1 MRIPSMSR
9 VVFAAVMIAIG
20 IAGVIKGDFT
30 PVWDPIPRNSHALA
44 YLCSFLSLATGVGL
58 LTRRTATIAARV
70 LFASLLIWFLVL
82 RVPNIVVSPTFG
94 VFWPGFETAEMVA
107 ASWVLYV
114 WFAADWDRQRL
125 GFFAG
130 QRGLRIATVLY
141 GATLIFFG
149 FAHFYDLKDTVSLVP
164 SWMPWHVGWAY
175 FTGGA
180 FVAAGLAVLAGVWAR
195 VAAALSALQMGMF
208 TLLVWVP
215 IIAAGSKNAFQWSE
229 LFVSAALTAGGWV
242 IADSYRGVP
251 RLGVD
256 KTAAATERGQAI

>member
-1 MRIPSMSR
+1 M
-9 VVFAAVMIAIG
+9 
-20 IAGVIKGDFT
+20 
-30 PVWDPIPRNSHALA
+30 
-44 YLCSFLSLATGVGL
+44 
-58 LTRRTATIAARV
+58 
-70 LFASLLIWFLVL
+70 
-82 RVPNIVVSPTFG
+82 
-94 VFWPGFETAEMVA
+94 
-107 ASWVLYV
+107 
-114 WFAADWDRQRL
+114 
-125 GFFAG
+125 
-130 QRGLRIATVLY
+130 LY

-180 FVAAGLAVLAGVWAR
+180 FVAAGLAVLAGVRAR

-256 KTAAATERGQAI
+256 KADGAIEPGQAI